1 MELNEIPRGR
11 KESNRTVCSYRN
23 LYSNTEHQNV
33 EFGAAA
39 CGADIKLS

>member
-1 MELNEIPRGR
+1 MKLNEMPRGR
-11 KESNRTVCSYRN
+11 KESNGTGCSYHN

-39 CGADIKLS
+39 CGADMKLS